1 MIATQFFFTLSLI
14 GSLASFILV
23 MLFFL
28 CCGPDMKHFVTMIR
42 TTGYILLGVGICGS
56 IAVIVFACFGNT
68 DKWMPEH
75 ANNWFGKCFFRYLI
89 RNVKII

>member
-28 CCGPDMKHFVTMIR
+28 CCGPDMKHFVTMIKA
-42 TTGYILLGVGICGS
+42 TGYILLGVGICGS

-75 ANNWFGKCFFRYLI
+75 ANNWFGKNCNRVESYGLT
-89 RNVKII
+89 N